1 MDYRLYIYYGTRRDL
16 VSCMF
21 NATDTGIAE
30 LTTFAEHFPGHKWEI
45 LDTEYKTLKKGYTP

>member
-1 MDYRLYIYYGTRRDL
+1 MDYRLYVYYGTRRDL

-45 LDTEYKTLKKGYTP
+45 LDTEYKTIKKG